1 MSPQPSDNAAM
12 LRAMLNQSHDLLL
25 LVDPVSQQIV
35 EANATTERSLLFTR
49 ERLLEMR
56 ITDLATSMQ
65 DMFFWDEISSGQITE
80 ISAMASEWQRQDG
93 AMLPIEMSIRMQ
105 QDQQRTLA
113 IVVAKDASSHKAVED
128 ELAKMTSALRA
139 TLEATADGI
148 LVTDLRGS
156 ISNINHRFARIWQLP
171 EALLNQ
177 HDDQQIFAFIE
188 SQLQQP
194 ESYHQRLDE
203 LFAAPTTDGFD
214 TLTLTDGRVI
224 ERYTKPQY
232 LGADVIGKVFSFSDV
247 TARVKAEQD
256 LLAAKN
262 QAEQANRAKSE
273 FLSQMSHELR
283 TPLNAILGFAQ
294 ILQEE
299 LSDEHREFTGHI
311 LKAGWH
317 LLGLINEVLDLAKI
331 EAGRLSV
338 NIEDFDILGVVRETL
353 SLAAPI
359 ASKYGVNVSNK
370 AGSAPASTIRADSTR
385 VKQMVLNLVSNA
397 IKYNRPNGQVTLSIE
412 YPSSK
417 MLRLVVADT
426 GIGMS
431 EADLARLFQPFSR
444 VGDKQNEVEGTG
456 IGLAFTQK
464 LAGLMQGDIGVSSV
478 EGVGSSFWLDLPLA
492 EAAPSAG
499 ITEAKAESAE
509 SSLPAGKSYTVLYI
523 EDDPMS
529 TYLMRSVFKTL
540 PGTTLLT
547 APSPQQGLEL
557 AQAHNPDLIIS
568 DINLPGMTGLELRQQ
583 LAAHPSTAQTPV
595 FALSANAM
603 PEDIN
608 QGLRAGFQRYLT
620 KPLSIRELTA
630 AMREV
635 LGGGEAF
642 SGKQ

>member
-1 MSPQPSDNAAM
+1 MSVFNANQAAM

-25 LVDPVSQQIV
+25 LVDPASQQIV
-35 EANATTERSLLFTR
+35 ETNATTERSLLYSR
-49 ERLLEMR
+49 EQLLAMR
-56 ITDLATSMQ
+56 ITDIATSMQ
-65 DMFFWDEISSGQITE
+65 DMFFWDEVSSGQITE
-80 ISAMASEWQRQDG
+80 ISTMESEWQRRDG
-93 AMLPIEMSIRMQ
+93 ALLPIEMSIHMQ
-105 QDQQRTLA
+105 ADTDLPLA
-113 IVVAKDASSHKAVED
+113 VVVARDASSHKAVED

-148 LVTDLRGS
+148 LVTDLSGR
-156 ISNINHRFARIWQLP
+156 IININHRFARIWQLP

-177 HDDQQIFAFIE
+177 QDDQQLFAFIDA
-188 SQLQQP
+188 QLPDPQQ
-194 ESYHQRLDE
+194 YHQRLDE
-203 LFAAPTTDGFD
+203 LFATPRADGFD

-224 ERYTKPQY
+224 ERYTKPQF
-232 LGADVIGKVFSFSDV
+232 LGSSVIGKVFSFSDV
-247 TARVKAEQD
+247 TARVRAEQD

-262 QAEQANRAKSE
+262 LAEQANRAKSE

-299 LSDEHREFTGHI
+299 LADEHQEFTNHI

-331 EAGRLSV
+331 EAGRLSLS
-338 NIEDFDILGVVRETL
+338 IEDFDIRGVVRESL
-353 SLAAPI
+353 ALAAPI
-359 ASKYGVNVSNK
+359 ATKYGINVSDKTALANYPTVK
-370 AGSAPASTIRADSTR
+370 ADAIR

-412 YPSSK
+412 YPTPK

-431 EADLARLFQPFSR
+431 EDDLARLFQPFSR
-444 VGDKQNEVEGTG
+444 VGNKQNEIEGTG

-464 LAGLMQGDIGVSSV
+464 LAGLMQGDIGVSST

-492 EAAPSAG
+492 DQATETVSA
-499 ITEAKAESAE
+499 IATNSAQPAAESQ
-509 SSLPAGKSYTVLYI
+509 GRTCTVLYI

-529 TYLMRSVFKTL
+529 THLMRGIFKTL
-540 PGTTLLT
+540 PGSKLLT
-547 APSPQQGLEL
+547 ADTPEQGLEL
-557 AQAHNPDLIIS
+557 AQANHPDLIIS
-568 DINLPGMTGLELRQQ
+568 DINLPGMSGVELRQK
-583 LAAHPSTAQTPV
+583 LAEHPATSTTPV

-603 PEDIN
+603 PEDVN
-608 QGLRAGFQRYLT
+608 KGMEAGFQRYLT
-620 KPLSIRELTA
+620 KPLNIRVLTE

-635 LGGGEAF
+635 LLDKSSDSANH
-642 SGKQ
+642 

>member
-1 MSPQPSDNAAM
+1 MSLQAADNAAM

-25 LVDPVSQQIV
+25 LVDPASQQIV
-35 EANATTERSLLFTR
+35 EANATAENSLLFRR
-49 ERLLEMR
+49 EQLLGMR

-105 QDQQRTLA
+105 QDKERTLA

-148 LVTDLRGS
+148 LVTDLRGN
-156 ISNINHRFARIWQLP
+156 ISNINHRFARIWQLA
-171 EALLNQ
+171 EELLNQ

-194 ESYHQRLDE
+194 ESYHQRLEE
-203 LFAAPTTDGFD
+203 LFATPTADGFD

-299 LSDEHREFTGHI
+299 LSDEHREFTDHI

-331 EAGRLSV
+331 EAGRLNV
-338 NIEDFDILGVVRETL
+338 NIENFDILGVVRETL

-359 ASKYGVNVSNK
+359 ASKYGINVSDK
-370 AGSAPASTIRADSTR
+370 TGTAPTSTIRADSTR

-397 IKYNRPNGQVTLSIE
+397 IKYNRPNGQVTLTIE
-412 YPSSK
+412 YPTTK
-417 MLRLVVADT
+417 MLRLVVTDT

-431 EADLARLFQPFSR
+431 EADLANLFQPFSR
-444 VGDKQNEVEGTG
+444 VGNKQNEVEGTG

-492 EAAPSAG
+492 ETAPKPAIAAA
-499 ITEAKAESAE
+499 AAESAE

-529 TYLMRSVFKTL
+529 TYLMRSIFKTL

-547 APSPQQGLEL
+547 APTPAQGLEL

-583 LAAHPSTAQTPV
+583 LAAHPCTAQTPV

-620 KPLSIRELTA
+620 KPLNIRELTA

-635 LGGGEAF
+635 LEGDTA
-642 SGKQ
+642 

>member
-1 MSPQPSDNAAM
+1 MSLQAADNAAM

-25 LVDPVSQQIV
+25 LVDPASQQIV
-35 EANATTERSLLFTR
+35 EANATAENSLLFRR
-49 ERLLEMR
+49 EQLLGMR

-105 QDQQRTLA
+105 QDKERTLA

-148 LVTDLRGS
+148 LVTDLRGN
-156 ISNINHRFARIWQLP
+156 ISNINHRFARIWQLS
-171 EALLNQ
+171 EELLNQ

-203 LFAAPTTDGFD
+203 LFATPTADGFD

-299 LSDEHREFTGHI
+299 LSDEHREFTDHI

-331 EAGRLSV
+331 EAGRLNV
-338 NIEDFDILGVVRETL
+338 NIENFDILGVVRETL

-359 ASKYGVNVSNK
+359 ASKYGINVSDK
-370 AGSAPASTIRADSTR
+370 TGTAPTSTIRADSTR

-397 IKYNRPNGQVTLSIE
+397 IKYNRPNGQVTLTIE
-412 YPSSK
+412 YPTTK
-417 MLRLVVADT
+417 MLRLVVTDT

-431 EADLARLFQPFSR
+431 EADLANLFQPFSR
-444 VGDKQNEVEGTG
+444 VGNKQNEVEGTG

-492 EAAPSAG
+492 ETAPKPAIAAA
-499 ITEAKAESAE
+499 AAESAE

-529 TYLMRSVFKTL
+529 TYLMRSIFKTL

-547 APSPQQGLEL
+547 APTPAQGLEL

-583 LAAHPSTAQTPV
+583 LAAHPCTAQTPV

-620 KPLSIRELTA
+620 KPLNIRELTA

-635 LGGGEAF
+635 LEGDTA
-642 SGKQ
+642 

>member
-1 MSPQPSDNAAM
+1 MSLHPADNAAM

-25 LVDPVSQQIV
+25 LVDPASQQIV
-35 EANATTERSLLFTR
+35 EANATAENSLLFRR
-49 ERLLEMR
+49 EQLLGMR

-105 QDQQRTLA
+105 QDKERTLA

-148 LVTDLRGS
+148 LVTDLRGG
-156 ISNINHRFARIWQLP
+156 ISNINHRFARIWQLS
-171 EALLNQ
+171 EELLNQ

-194 ESYHQRLDE
+194 ESYHQRLEE
-203 LFAAPTTDGFD
+203 LFATPTADGFD

-299 LSDEHREFTGHI
+299 LSDEHREFTDHI

-331 EAGRLSV
+331 EAGRLNV
-338 NIEDFDILGVVRETL
+338 NIENFDILGVVRETL

-359 ASKYGVNVSNK
+359 ASKYGINVSDK
-370 AGSAPASTIRADSTR
+370 TGTAPTSTIRADSTR

-397 IKYNRPNGQVTLSIE
+397 IKYNRPNGQVTLTIE
-412 YPSSK
+412 YPTTK
-417 MLRLVVADT
+417 MLRLVVTDT

-431 EADLARLFQPFSR
+431 EADLANLFQPFSR
-444 VGDKQNEVEGTG
+444 VGNKQNEVEGTG

-492 EAAPSAG
+492 ETAPKPAIAAA
-499 ITEAKAESAE
+499 AAESAE

-529 TYLMRSVFKTL
+529 TYLMRSIFKTL

-547 APSPQQGLEL
+547 APTPAQGLEL

-583 LAAHPSTAQTPV
+583 LAAHPCTAQTPV

-620 KPLSIRELTA
+620 KPLNIRELTA

-635 LGGGEAF
+635 LEGDTA
-642 SGKQ
+642 

>member
-1 MSPQPSDNAAM
+1 MSLQAADNAAM

-25 LVDPVSQQIV
+25 LVDPASQQIV
-35 EANATTERSLLFTR
+35 EANATAENSLLFRR
-49 ERLLEMR
+49 EQLLGMR

-105 QDQQRTLA
+105 QDKERTLA

-148 LVTDLRGS
+148 LVTDLRGN
-156 ISNINHRFARIWQLP
+156 ISNINHRFARIWQLS
-171 EALLNQ
+171 EELLNQ

-194 ESYHQRLDE
+194 ESYHQRLEE
-203 LFAAPTTDGFD
+203 LFATPTADGFD

-299 LSDEHREFTGHI
+299 LSDEHREFTDHI

-331 EAGRLSV
+331 EAGRLNV
-338 NIEDFDILGVVRETL
+338 NIENFDILGVVRETL

-359 ASKYGVNVSNK
+359 ASKYGINVSDK
-370 AGSAPASTIRADSTR
+370 TGTAPTSTIRADSTR

-397 IKYNRPNGQVTLSIE
+397 IKYNRPNGQVTLTIE
-412 YPSSK
+412 YPTTK
-417 MLRLVVADT
+417 MLRLVVTDT

-431 EADLARLFQPFSR
+431 EADLANLFQPFSR
-444 VGDKQNEVEGTG
+444 VGNKQNEVEGTG

-492 EAAPSAG
+492 ETAPKPAIAAA
-499 ITEAKAESAE
+499 AAESAE

-529 TYLMRSVFKTL
+529 TYLMRSIFKTL

-547 APSPQQGLEL
+547 APTPAQGLEL

-583 LAAHPSTAQTPV
+583 LAAHPCTAQTPV

-620 KPLSIRELTA
+620 KPLNIRELTA

-635 LGGGEAF
+635 LEGDTA
-642 SGKQ
+642 

>member
-1 MSPQPSDNAAM
+1 MSLHPADNAAM

-25 LVDPVSQQIV
+25 LVDPASQQIV
-35 EANATTERSLLFTR
+35 EANATAENSLLFRR
-49 ERLLEMR
+49 EQLLGMR

-105 QDQQRTLA
+105 QDKERTLA

-148 LVTDLRGS
+148 LVTDLRGN
-156 ISNINHRFARIWQLP
+156 ISNINHRFARIWQLS
-171 EALLNQ
+171 EELLNQ

-203 LFAAPTTDGFD
+203 LFATPTADGFD

-299 LSDEHREFTGHI
+299 LSDEHREFTDHI

-331 EAGRLSV
+331 EAGRLNV
-338 NIEDFDILGVVRETL
+338 NIENFDILGVVRETL

-359 ASKYGVNVSNK
+359 ASKYGINVSDK
-370 AGSAPASTIRADSTR
+370 TGTAPNSTIRADSTR

-397 IKYNRPNGQVTLSIE
+397 IKYNRPNGQVTLTIE
-412 YPSSK
+412 YPTTK
-417 MLRLVVADT
+417 MLRLVVTDT

-431 EADLARLFQPFSR
+431 EADLANLFQPFSR
-444 VGDKQNEVEGTG
+444 VGNKQNEVEGTG

-492 EAAPSAG
+492 ETAPKPAIAAA
-499 ITEAKAESAE
+499 AAESAE

-529 TYLMRSVFKTL
+529 TYLMRSIFKTL

-547 APSPQQGLEL
+547 APTPAQGLEL

-583 LAAHPSTAQTPV
+583 LAAHPCTAQTPV

-620 KPLSIRELTA
+620 KPLNIRELTA

-635 LGGGEAF
+635 LEGDTA
-642 SGKQ
+642 

>member
-1 MSPQPSDNAAM
+1 MSLHPADNAAM

-25 LVDPVSQQIV
+25 LVDPASQQIV
-35 EANATTERSLLFTR
+35 EANATAENSLLFRR
-49 ERLLEMR
+49 EQLLGMR

-105 QDQQRTLA
+105 QDKERTLA

-148 LVTDLRGS
+148 LVTDLRGN
-156 ISNINHRFARIWQLP
+156 ISNINHRFARIWQLA
-171 EALLNQ
+171 EELLNQ

-203 LFAAPTTDGFD
+203 LFATPTADGFD

-299 LSDEHREFTGHI
+299 LSDEHREFTDHI

-331 EAGRLSV
+331 EAGRLNV
-338 NIEDFDILGVVRETL
+338 NIENFDILGVVRETL

-359 ASKYGVNVSNK
+359 ASKYGINVSDK
-370 AGSAPASTIRADSTR
+370 TGTAPTSTIRADSTR

-397 IKYNRPNGQVTLSIE
+397 IKYNRPNGQVTLTIE
-412 YPSSK
+412 YPTTK
-417 MLRLVVADT
+417 MLRLVVTDT

-431 EADLARLFQPFSR
+431 EADLANLFQPFSR
-444 VGDKQNEVEGTG
+444 VGNKQNEVEGTG

-492 EAAPSAG
+492 ETAPKPA
-499 ITEAKAESAE
+499 IAETAAESAA
-509 SSLPAGKSYTVLYI
+509 SSLPPGKSYTVLYI

-529 TYLMRSVFKTL
+529 TYLMRSIFKTL

-547 APSPQQGLEL
+547 APTPALGLEL

-583 LAAHPSTAQTPV
+583 LAAHPCTAQTPV

-620 KPLSIRELTA
+620 KPLNIRELTA

-635 LGGGEAF
+635 LEGDTA
-642 SGKQ
+642 